1 MNRAES
7 PSQDQHAHA
16 FAPRRE
22 DEALVTGRGRFVD
35 DVRLPNQAF
44 ACFVRSPHANARIR
58 AIDVAA
64 ARGAPGVVAV
74 LTGADLDRAG
84 VGSTSL
90 HPPLAGRDGAKLV
103 VPFRPALARER
114 VRHVGEAVALV
125 VGETPAAAQDAAERL
140 AVAYEEADAV
150 ADLRAA
156 FAPGAPELWPEA
168 PGNLAIDWPGP
179 VADDGANAR
188 EVDGIIAAAPAVAR
202 VSVVNQRL
210 IVAAMEPRGATAC
223 YDAAADRYTLRA
235 CSQGAAALRDMLL
248 AIMRLRPGQLRVVSE
263 DVGGAFGMKTPAY
276 PEYPAL
282 LVAARA
288 TGRPVHWT
296 ASRAES
302 FLADHQARDTVTDAE
317 LALDAA
323 GRFLALRIR
332 HLADMGAYIGSP
344 GAHIQTNNFARC
356 FPGMYAIPRIA
367 IETQCVFTNT
377 VPTGPYRGAG
387 RPEANYVLE
396 RVVEEAARIT
406 GIDPASLRRRNL
418 IPAQAMPYRTPV
430 GTSYDSGDF
439 APILARALALAG
451 HAEFKAR
458 AREARRRGRLRGLG
472 ISCFLEHAGG
482 IPTES
487 AGLSFPGGRAAELAI
502 GPQSTG
508 QGHATLYPRIA
519 AGRLGIAPEA
529 VRYRAGDTD
538 LDLEGSPA
546 VASRST
552 MAAGSAIV
560 KAVEIVIE
568 KGRATAASLLEAAEA
583 DIGYRDGHF
592 EVTGT
597 DRRVSLFD
605 VAERAAAAGEP
616 LDGKATVDTP
626 QTFPNGCHVAEVE
639 IDPETGVV
647 TVVKYTAVDDCGNVL
662 DPTLAQG
669 QLVGGIAQGLGQ
681 ALLEQAVYDPAGQL
695 VTGTFMDYAMPRAA
709 DMPPVADESH
719 VVPATTNPLGVK
731 GVGEAGTT
739 GSLAAVMNAIADA
752 IPDGRGRHLDMPAT
766 PEKVW
771 HACRG

>member
-1 MNRAES
+1 M
-7 PSQDQHAHA
+7 
-16 FAPRRE
+16 
-22 DEALVTGRGRFVD
+22 
-35 DVRLPNQAF
+35 
-44 ACFVRSPHANARIR
+44 RSPTC
-58 AIDVAA
+58 
-64 ARGAPGVVAV
+64 APPSRPG
-74 LTGADLDRAG
+74 RR
-84 VGSTSL
+84 TS
-90 HPPLAGRDGAKLV
+90 G
-103 VPFRPALARER
+103 
-114 VRHVGEAVALV
+114 
-125 VGETPAAAQDAAERL
+125 
-140 AVAYEEADAV
+140 
-150 ADLRAA
+150 
-156 FAPGAPELWPEA
+156 PEA

-387 RPEANYVLE
+387 RPEANYAIE

-472 ISCFLEHAGG
+472 ISCFLEHSGG

-487 AGLSFPGGRAAELAI
+487 AGLSFPGGRAVELAI

-560 KAVEIVIE
+560 KAVAIVIE

-662 DPTLAQG
+662 DPALAQG
-669 QLVGGIAQGLGQ
+669 RLVGGIAQGLGQ